1 MSHNLSYLKQ
11 TWTKFS
17 SSGIGT
23 KLHLEIYPP
32 PLRMD
37 FSIFLLKWNWISSVM
52 PTSIRYVIIHPQ
64 SIPNIGSIPFKD
76 YPTVEVSSEVLTTT
90 IA

>member
-23 KLHLEIYPP
+23 KLHLARYTPP
-32 PLRMD
+32 FRVD
-37 FSIFLLKWNWISSVM
+37 FSIFSLKCNWISSVM
-52 PTSIRYVIIHPQ
+52 PTFIRYSPRPYQ
-64 SIPNIGSIPFKD
+64 
-76 YPTVEVSSEVLTTT
+76 T
-90 IA
+90 